1 MRHITSKLA
10 RHQSVKSWCPPTFTW
25 RYSLYGIY
33 ALISSA
39 FQSLK
44 LCRSIIFSPVS
55 YPKFLLFFL
64 KKKKDCYILTIKNMV
79 KNYFENQFRKI
90 YSNENLKE
98 KSITKLYS
106 HEQKRRYLLLHLF
119 YGEEFPYL
127 MCLVKEVYLFFN
139 ICNTLDFIMNQFS
152 LFNTYLFCIC

>member
-55 YPKFLLFFL
+55 YPKFLFFFL

-79 KNYFENQFRKI
+79 KKYFENQFRKI

-98 KSITKLYS
+98 KWITKLYS

>member
-1 MRHITSKLA
+1 MQHITSQLA
-10 RHQSVKSWCPPTFTW
+10 CHQSVKSWCPPKFTW

-64 KKKKDCYILTIKNMV
+64 KKKKIVIYLRLKICLRSILRISS
-79 KNYFENQFRKI
+79 EKI